1 LKQYSDTIESPRARG
16 MEYAAL
22 SNRNGRGGRLPTR
35 PGDAEASRARGRRG
49 GMTLA
54 RLPGRHALQMV
65 RFLLVGAVGF
75 VVDATILLLLTHE
88 LGVSP
93 VWGRIPSLFIAI
105 TTTWWL
111 HRHFTFAWAREV
123 KPSAREWLRFA
134 LVNGAGNGANLA
146 LYWLLI
152 GWFGWGILIAL
163 TVSSV
168 VAAGINYGMTARWV
182 FRRA

>member
-1 LKQYSDTIESPRARG
+1 LKQYSDTIGPHRTPG
-16 MEYAAL
+16 MEHAAL
-22 SNRNGRGGRLPTR
+22 SNRNGRGGRLLTR
-35 PGDAEASRARGRRG
+35 PEETEAFRACGRRD

-54 RLPGRHALQMV
+54 RLPGRHARQMV

-75 VVDATILLLLTHE
+75 VVDATVLLLLTHG

-93 VWGRIPSLFIAI
+93 VWGRIPSLLIAI

-111 HRHFTFAWAREV
+111 HRHFTFARAREV
-123 KPSAREWLRFA
+123 KPSAPEWLRFA
-134 LVNGAGNGANLA
+134 LVNGVGNGANLA

-163 TVSSV
+163 TISSV

-182 FRRA
+182 FRRT

>member
-1 LKQYSDTIESPRARG
+1 MSDRNL
-16 MEYAAL
+16 AL
-22 SNRNGRGGRLPTR
+22 M
-35 PGDAEASRARGRRG
+35 RGRMIAGRFS
-49 GMTLA
+49 
-54 RLPGRHALQMV
+54 GRHALQMA

-75 VVDATILLLLTHE
+75 VVDAAALLLLTHG

-93 VWGRIPSLFIAI
+93 VWGRIPSLLIAI

-111 HRHFTFAWAREV
+111 HRHFTFVWARHA

-134 LVNGAGNGANLA
+134 LANAVGNGANLA
-146 LYWLLI
+146 LYWFLI

-163 TVSSV
+163 TVASV